1 MTISLTELLALRNLA
16 DKQAGE
22 SVAFINIADA
32 RALTDLGLAKRAM
45 GGWEIT
51 QEGAAL
57 LQAQA
62 AVEAPPATDGG
73 SLISLRPP
81 GGRT

>member
-1 MTISLTELLALRNLA
+1 MTISPTELLALRNLA
-16 DKQAGE
+16 EKQAGQA
-22 SVAFINIADA
+22 VAFINIADA
-32 RALTDLGLAKRAM
+32 RALTELGLAKRAM

-51 QEGAAL
+51 QEGVAL
-57 LQAQA
+57 INAQA
-62 AVEAPPATDGG
+62 ADAAPTPADGG